1 MEEKNA
7 DKQGVAVFTSL
18 TNQTSATQLAMAID
32 NLPPFARV
40 SARGGGGGGADFK
53 LRLLCV
59 RGVLLKSK
67 RGKYSF
73 QFISSVTHT
82 KIKA

>member
-40 SARGGGGGGADFK
+40 SARGGGQI
-53 LRLLCV
+53 L
-59 RGVLLKSK
+59 
-67 RGKYSF
+67 
-73 QFISSVTHT
+73 SSGYYVYEQYF
-82 KIKA
+82 